1 MKLKTILLL
10 FILFNQ
16 NINQNISV
24 INSCGKDDFK
34 ISHKMPTSQDDCK
47 DGSEKFCKFVSIKD
61 NNNETFK
68 FCAVVHGNYNDKDV
82 LDEVKKLINVK
93 EIEVLGSNHLI
104 GRNSIIIKIF
114 FYILLFLF

>member
-16 NINQNISV
+16 IINQNISV

-34 ISHKMPTSQDDCK
+34 ISHKMPTKQDDCK
-47 DGSEKFCKFVSIKD
+47 DDSEKFCKYVSIKD
-61 NNNETFK
+61 KNNKTFA

-82 LDEVKKLINVK
+82 WEDVK
-93 EIEVLGSNHLI
+93 EIIKVNGIEVLGSNHLK

>member
-1 MKLKTILLL
+1 MKLKAILLL

-16 NINQNISV
+16 IFNQKTQV
-24 INSCGKDDFK
+24 INSCGKEGFK
-34 ISHKMPTSQDDCK
+34 TNHSMPITQEDCK
-47 DGSEKFCKFVSIKD
+47 DADEKFCKFVRINKD
-61 NNNETFK
+61 NENIT

>member
-16 NINQNISV
+16 NINQNTSV

-34 ISHKMPTSQDDCK
+34 ISHKMPTKQEDCK
-47 DGSEKFCKFVSIKD
+47 DDNEKFCKFVRIKD
-61 NNNETFK
+61 KNNGTFS

-82 LDEVKKLINVK
+82 WKDVIDIIKVND
-93 EIEVLGSNHLI
+93 IEVLGSNHLI